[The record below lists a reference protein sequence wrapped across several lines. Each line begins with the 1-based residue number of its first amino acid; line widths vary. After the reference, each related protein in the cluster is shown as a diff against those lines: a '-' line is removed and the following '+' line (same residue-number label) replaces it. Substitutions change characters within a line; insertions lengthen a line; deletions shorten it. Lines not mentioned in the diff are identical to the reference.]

1 MEKLFCL
8 TTEILSERAARTA
21 ALAVE
26 VVMVTI
32 ALEAMA
38 M

>member
-1 MEKLFCL
+1 M
-8 TTEILSERAARTA
+8 ILSERAARTA
-21 ALAVE
+21 ALAVK